1 MEVSDQLRENVC
13 GLKQLLRGGPYIP
26 FLNCFKIRKQ
36 LILCQQFVY
45 TGKLIGNGGI
55 IDGNEVE
62 IKVKVGDKVLFN
74 KYANSEFKID
84 KTTYLLIKQAD
95 ILAIMED

>member
-1 MEVSDQLRENVC
+1 MKIKPLFD
-13 GLKQLLRGGPYIP
+13 KILLIEEQEET
-26 FLNCFKIRKQ
+26 N
-36 LILCQQFVY
+36 
-45 TGKLIGNGGI
+45 TGIVLPDITKDKPNIAKVIAVGNGGI

-74 KYANSEFKID
+74 KYATSEFKID

>member
-1 MEVSDQLRENVC
+1 MKIKPLFD
-13 GLKQLLRGGPYIP
+13 KILLIEEQEET
-26 FLNCFKIRKQ
+26 N
-36 LILCQQFVY
+36 
-45 TGKLIGNGGI
+45 TGIVLPDIAKDKPNIAKVIAVGNGGI

-74 KYANSEFKID
+74 KYATSEFKID

-95 ILAIMED
+95 ILAIMEN

>member
-1 MEVSDQLRENVC
+1 MKIKPLFD
-13 GLKQLLRGGPYIP
+13 KILLIEE
-26 FLNCFKIRKQ
+26 Q
-36 LILCQQFVY
+36 EETS
-45 TGKLIGNGGI
+45 TGIVLPDIAKDKPNIAKVIAVGNGGI

-74 KYANSEFKID
+74 KYATSEFKID